1 MAFNQASVTPG
12 RLGQNPF
19 AGMTPATGLGQGGS
33 DLFQRMLNVEKFF
46 KENNIPA
53 DRQNLYMSAF
63 TSDLTGDRPTFDRL
77 INLYEKQMSP
87 EEEER
92 KLELSD
98 KYQTRK
104 GWKSLM
110 FNTLSS
116 GLNDLTKGIA
126 MSMNPYG
133 TPEAARYAADVLGSS
148 GERMAAAFSAVRTP
162 YNIPA
167 VQVQQAPTYF

>member
-1 MAFNQASVTPG
+1 MAFNAG
-12 RLGQNPF
+12 KWAGYLNPDS
-19 AGMTPATGLGQGGS
+19 AGALTGPSAAS
-33 DLFQRMLNVEKFF
+33 DLAGTRPMGFLGSGSYEDFQKMFQSVPK
-46 KENNIPA
+46 
-53 DRQNLYMSAF
+53 
-63 TSDLTGDRPTFDRL
+63 
-77 INLYEKQMSP
+77 
-87 EEEER
+87 EER
-92 KLELSD
+92 EAFLNYATINTLMAPTMMQFDEGYIKRRLEQAD
-98 KYQTRK
+98 KEQTRK

-133 TPEAARYAADVLGSS
+133 TPEAARYAADALGSS
-148 GERMAAAFSAVRTP
+148 GERMAAAFAAARTP